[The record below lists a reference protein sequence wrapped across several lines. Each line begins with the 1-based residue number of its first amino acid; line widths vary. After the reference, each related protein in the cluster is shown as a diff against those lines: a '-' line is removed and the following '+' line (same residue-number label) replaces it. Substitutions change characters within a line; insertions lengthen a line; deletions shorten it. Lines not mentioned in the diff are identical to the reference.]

1 MGAMTTPS
9 FEQGP
14 IRPPSEAASLLVR
27 VIRNCGW
34 NRCRFCP
41 VYKGCRSSLRSVDE
55 VLADV
60 AAMRAAADVLE
71 RATAAEGRT
80 GRTTG
85 EPGKAPSDAPS
96 DTRSEAVSDA
106 LSDALHAGL
115 VPPEAVQVALFLRE
129 GGRAVF
135 LQDADPC
142 AVAPEKLVAV
152 LEHTRELFSSVTT
165 VTAYGRAGLTR
176 VHVGMESGADAVL
189 TRVDKGC
196 TAAQLIQA
204 GRQVLEAG
212 IELCF
217 YVMPGLG
224 GRDLIDEHVRGTAAV
239 LREVATA
246 ASPECP
252 LVVRL
257 RTTAVVSGTP
267 LAADEAVGRFALP
280 DDIEVAAELRALLE
294 QLDGVR
300 LELRSDHLLNLL
312 PGLEGSLPADRARL
326 AAVLDELLALPA
338 AEQAE
343 FALGARVGVFRE
355 PPDRL
360 DSQRQA
366 ALRRRVAG
374 SDDAGA
380 SEKLEAAKRI
390 RARFL

>member
-1 MGAMTTPS
+1 M
-9 FEQGP
+9 
-14 IRPPSEAASLLVR
+14 
-27 VIRNCGW
+27 
-34 NRCRFCP
+34 
-41 VYKGCRSSLRSVDE
+41 
-55 VLADV
+55 
-60 AAMRAAADVLE
+60 
-71 RATAAEGRT
+71 
-80 GRTTG
+80 
-85 EPGKAPSDAPS
+85 
-96 DTRSEAVSDA
+96 
-106 LSDALHAGL
+106 
-115 VPPEAVQVALFLRE
+115 
-129 GGRAVF
+129 
-135 LQDADPC
+135 
-142 AVAPEKLVAV
+142 
-152 LEHTRELFSSVTT
+152 
-165 VTAYGRAGLTR
+165 
-176 VHVGMESGADAVL
+176 
-189 TRVDKGC
+189 
-196 TAAQLIQA
+196 
-204 GRQVLEAG
+204 LEAG